1 MPVNVQT
8 AIEHFWTARARGEY
22 FPQTYF
28 DRLTLD
34 DAYRIQLGIVDRRV
48 AAGEHHIGWKVG
60 LTAKVIQEQ
69 FGFHAPVFACILET
83 KPSGHVFGATELIHP
98 GFETELC
105 VRLGRALEGAVTQER
120 VRAAVDIIHPSFE
133 IIETRGD
140 LVKQIA
146 VALADNG
153 QQRSAVIG
161 APVRLM
167 PTMALDQITARV
179 QLNGQ
184 EVATGLGSAVLGNPL
199 NSIAWLVDKLGQY
212 GRQLRPGDIIMTGSF
227 VRQFPLGPGDVA
239 VAEFSG
245 IGRVEVKIAVDGTQR
260 RRGGDACAGQCQKS
274 ARTLWAARRD
284 ATATRL
290 QERSDDPRPPGPVG
304 RGTASCSTRLYRRAE
319 TGLG

>member
-8 AIEHFWTARARGEY
+8 AIEDFWTARARGEY
-22 FPQTYF
+22 FPQAYF

-34 DAYRIQLGIVDRRV
+34 DAYRIQLGIIDRRV

-60 LTAKVIQEQ
+60 LTAKVIQQ
-69 FGFHAPVFACILET
+69 PFGFHEPVFACILET
-83 KPSGHVFGATELIHP
+83 KPSGHLFRATELIHP

-105 VRLGRALEGAVTQER
+105 VRLGRGIEGAITQEQ
-120 VRAAVDIIHPSFE
+120 VRAAVDVIHPSFE

-153 QQRSAVIG
+153 QQRSVVIG
-161 APVRLM
+161 APVRLT
-167 PTMALDQITARV
+167 PTMALDQITAHV

-184 EVATGLGSAVLGNPL
+184 EVATGLGSAVLRNPL
-199 NSIAWLVDKLGQY
+199 NSITWLADKLGQY
-212 GRQLRPGDIIMTGSF
+212 GRRLRPGDIIMTGSF

-245 IGRVEVKIAVDGTQR
+245 IGRVEVKIA
-260 RRGGDACAGQCQKS
+260 
-274 ARTLWAARRD
+274 AA
-284 ATATRL
+284 
-290 QERSDDPRPPGPVG
+290 
-304 RGTASCSTRLYRRAE
+304 
-319 TGLG
+319 